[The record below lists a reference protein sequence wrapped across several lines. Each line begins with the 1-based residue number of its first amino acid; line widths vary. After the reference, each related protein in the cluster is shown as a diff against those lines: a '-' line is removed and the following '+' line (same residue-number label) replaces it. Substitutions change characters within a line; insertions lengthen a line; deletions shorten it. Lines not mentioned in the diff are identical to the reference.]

1 MEKIGYG
8 SNGGNMTRY
17 VLTYEYYINSKG
29 VEEIHS
35 DKGCFV
41 EKGNNY
47 FSYPIK
53 RSGYDKSDNNFLKQE
68 CDNIKSILNKY
79 KEICYKYQQYVV
91 SLIEITLIS
100 REIIIENEKLSPLYD
115 KYHLYS
121 INFKIF
127 AKRTQQTYERG
138 FGGKDDIGSICY
150 LEEELESLLQ
160 VACYSGIRKRLQTG
174 FYDVILD
181 QEATGLFVHEFVG
194 HLFEADNGLITSED
208 IYVKRKVTNSVVSIV
223 DDPTLK
229 NGFGS
234 YLFDD
239 EGTTS
244 NKTYLIK
251 NGKLNS
257 LLHNKETGTLFNV
270 SSTANGRA
278 IDYLHK
284 PIVRMSNTFMLPNEE
299 CSVEEL
305 FRGVEEGIYIK
316 GTSNSYSGR
325 NVFLGFREM
334 YLIKDGIVC
343 DLVANM
349 KIVGNPWSVLSKV
362 GQIANDLK
370 IYGGGS
376 GGCYKNSQGPLNVSA
391 GGPHIK
397 LNKAMLFPEFEHLKN
412 TK

>member
-17 VLTYEYYINSKG
+17 ITNYEYFINSKG

-41 EKGNNY
+41 EKGKDY

-53 RSGYDKSDNNFLKQE
+53 CSGNKKGDENFLRQE
-68 CDNIKSILNKY
+68 CDNIKLILNRY
-79 KEICYKYQQYVV
+79 KEICDKYQQYVV

-100 REIIIENEKLSPLYD
+100 REILIENENTSLYD

-127 AKRTQQTYERG
+127 AKGTQQTYERG
-138 FGGKDDIGSICY
+138 FGGKDDIGTICH

-160 VACYSGIRKRLQTG
+160 VACYSGIRKCLQTG

-181 QEATGLFVHEFVG
+181 QEATGLFVHEFIG
-194 HLFEADNGLITSED
+194 HLFEADNGLITYED
-208 IYVKRKVTNSVVSIV
+208 INAKRNVTNSVVSIV

-239 EGTTS
+239 EGTIS

-257 LLHNKETGTLFNV
+257 LLHNKETSTLFNI
-270 SSTANGRA
+270 SSTANARA
-278 IDYLHK
+278 IDYSHK
-284 PIVRMSNTFMLPNEE
+284 PIVRMSNTYMLPNKE
-299 CSVEEL
+299 CSVETL
-305 FRGVEEGIYIK
+305 FKGVEEGIYIK
-316 GTSNSYSGR
+316 GTRNSYSGR

-334 YLIKDGIVC
+334 YLIKDGMVC

-349 KIVGNPWSVLSKV
+349 KIVGNPWSVLSKI
-362 GQIANDLK
+362 GQVANDLK
-370 IYGGGS
+370 IYGGGG

-397 LNKAMLFPEFEHLKN
+397 LNKVMLFPEFEYLKN
-412 TK
+412 AK